1 MKVVDLATLRAMP
14 IGTLFQKTE
23 PNCLYDIEMFEGPV
37 GDLDFCS
44 THLDS
49 LVDPHGISNMMEFGA
64 SEPIDLESITRDAC
78 HDADQKFAVWEK
90 DDLRALIA
98 RLQKLIDG

>member
-23 PNCLYDIEMFEGPV
+23 PNCLYGIEMFEGPV

-49 LVDPHGISNMMEFGA
+49 LVDFHAIGNMIDLGT
-64 SEPIDLESITRDAC
+64 SEPIDLESVTRDAC
-78 HDADQKFAVWEK
+78 HDAEQKFAVWEK
-90 DDLRALIA
+90 DDLRALMA
-98 RLQKLIDG
+98 RLQKLIDA